1 MSHTPYISSSYLH
14 CMLDKREFDR
24 RVSTA
29 RDILSKYKYDAIA
42 FRGMSGALLAAPLA
56 HMLDKTMIMVRKPKV
71 DCHTSRAVE
80 GDNAARRYIIVD
92 DVICSGNTLRTIIR
106 AVKRFAPAAECVGYL
121 EWNNLYAMSHELESC
136 ERFKPSASERFDE
149 FGVTIKIKAR
159 PVAPSY
165 WDFVSKEWVT
175 TIAGISARSLGDGPL
190 HECTTEAWDTVMN
203 VNSKGTFLM
212 CREVLQ
218 LWTRNSRSGAILNT
232 GSVLAQHPPGQ
243 ALCYGR
249 VCSQQRGD

>member
-175 TIAGISARSLGDGPL
+175 TTQEENNAKAEACNQQLNSQASQAVLSQTATLNSALRKGRLRRASKRTKPQAYCLG
-190 HECTTEAWDTVMN
+190 EADQFRQFTSDKYRV
-203 VNSKGTFLM
+203 
-212 CREVLQ
+212 
-218 LWTRNSRSGAILNT
+218 
-232 GSVLAQHPPGQ
+232 
-243 ALCYGR
+243 GR
-249 VCSQQRGD
+249 RTP